1 MRSGSYVRRGQVR
14 FQADLEPLFTDITK
28 VCPHPDNP
36 SNGDVEEVISSIE
49 ENTMYRPVW
58 AQRSTGYIL
67 GGNTTYAGC
76 LALGSDVVPV
86 IWCDVDDE
94 TATRILLGD
103 NQIARL
109 AMVDQGLLAP
119 LLERLADSD
128 RGLLGTGYAEM
139 LQAPPPI
146 TPPLPPEQGR
156 TLDIYLSGDLL
167 ASWEDVPGEGDLE
180 RLTFLLDL
188 R

>member
-1 MRSGSYVRRGQVR
+1 MRTSPYIWKGRVR
-14 FQADLEPLFTDITK
+14 FQADLEPLFTDINLIK
-28 VCPHPDNP
+28 PHPENP
-36 SNGDVEEVISSIE
+36 SNGDVEQVISSIE

-58 AQRSTGYIL
+58 VQRSTGYIL

-86 IWCDVDDE
+86 VWLDVDDE

-109 AMVDQGLLAP
+109 AMVDQGLLTP
-119 LLERLADSD
+119 LLERLAETE
-128 RGLLGTGYAEM
+128 RGLVGTGYAN
-139 LQAPPPI
+139 LLSQPVPTIPD
-146 TPPLPPEQGR
+146 PPEVGR
-156 TLDIYLSGDLL
+156 TLSIYLSGDLL
-167 ASWEDVPGEGDLE
+167 ASWEDVPGNGDQE
-180 RLTFLLDL
+180 RLEFLLDL